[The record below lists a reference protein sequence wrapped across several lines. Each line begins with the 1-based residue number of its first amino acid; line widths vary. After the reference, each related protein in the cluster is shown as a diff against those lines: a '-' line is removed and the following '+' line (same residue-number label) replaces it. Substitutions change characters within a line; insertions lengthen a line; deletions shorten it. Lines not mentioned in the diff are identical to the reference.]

1 MELDRVKHISFQ
13 VFGWFSVIIG
23 ILALALLN
31 ITLLSGYDSSFT
43 NQMSLWI
50 SVIIISGLVSLV
62 GKNSRPLGLWGIG
75 IALFLILFTGVIFF
89 LGWAIV
95 PFP

>member
-1 MELDRVKHISFQ
+1 MDRVKHISFQ

>member
-1 MELDRVKHISFQ
+1 M
-13 VFGWFSVIIG
+13 
-23 ILALALLN
+23 ALLN

>member
-1 MELDRVKHISFQ
+1 
-13 VFGWFSVIIG
+13 
-23 ILALALLN
+23 
-31 ITLLSGYDSSFT
+31 
-43 NQMSLWI
+43 MSLWI